1 MTDTRSSAVDHPN
14 GFSEYEAIITAG
26 GMGTRM
32 LPFSKVIPKEMF
44 PIITYNGRQ
53 CLELKP
59 LVQAIY
65 EQLYGA
71 GIRSFYVVVGRGKRA
86 IEDHFT
92 PDPVYSALLKS
103 RGKDPGCLLDFY
115 DKVKSSHLVF
125 LNQAEP
131 LGFGDAVL
139 LARPHAKGSFI
150 VQAGDTIIHSE
161 RDQYLR
167 RLVSMHRKYRASATV
182 LLEEVPNP
190 RQFGVVEGNYL
201 EDGVIVMNGA
211 EEKPEAPR
219 TNLAIVPVYV
229 FTEEIFDALIVTP
242 PGKGGEL
249 QLTDGIQKL
258 IEAERTVIGVKLKP
272 DELRLDLGSPEQ
284 MVEALKLSL
293 MQVDSKMR
301 YKIPA

>member
-1 MTDTRSSAVDHPN
+1 MIDTRSSAVYHPN
-14 GFSEYEAIITAG
+14 GVSECEAIITAG

-32 LPFSKVIPKEMF
+32 LPFSKEIPKEMF

-92 PDPVYSALLKS
+92 PDPAFSALLKN
-103 RGKDPGCLLDFY
+103 RGKDPGCLVDFY

-125 LNQAEP
+125 LNQPEP
-131 LGFGDAVL
+131 LGFGNAVL
-139 LARPHAKGSFI
+139 LARPYAKGSFI

-182 LLEEVPNP
+182 LLEGVPNP

-201 EDGVIVMNGA
+201 EDGVILMNGA
-211 EEKPEAPR
+211 EEKPEKPR

-229 FTEEIFDALIVTP
+229 FTKEIFDALIATR

-272 DELRLDLGSPEQ
+272 DELRLDLGSPEP

-293 MQVDSKMR
+293 MQIDSKMR

>member
-1 MTDTRSSAVDHPN
+1 MIDVRRSALHHPN
-14 GFSEYEAIITAG
+14 SFSEYSAIITAG

-32 LPFSKVIPKEMF
+32 LPFSKEIPKEMF

-71 GIRSFYVVVGRGKRA
+71 GIRTFYVVVGRGKRA

-92 PDPVYSALLKS
+92 PDPVFSALLTN
-103 RGKDPGCLLDFY
+103 RGKDPGCLVDFY

-125 LNQAEP
+125 LNQPEP

-139 LARPHAKGSFI
+139 LARRYAKGSFI
-150 VQAGDTIIHSE
+150 VQAADTIIYSE

-167 RLVSMHRKYRASATV
+167 RLVSMHRKYRASATI
-182 LLEEVPNP
+182 LLEEVSNP

-201 EDGVIVMNGA
+201 EDGVILMNGA

-219 TNLAIVPVYV
+219 TKLAIMPVYV
-229 FTEEIFDALIVTP
+229 FTEEIFDALIVTR

-272 DELRLDLGSPEQ
+272 GELRLDLGSPEPL
-284 MVEALKLSL
+284 MEALKLSL
-293 MQVDSKMR
+293 MQVDSMMR